1 MSQQAVLK
9 KVQHLIAEA
18 LDLKAAEI
26 HVAQSFRGDLRA
38 DSLDSVEIIMSIE
51 EAFGVEFD
59 EDSAAKVVTVGDV
72 VAYIE
77 HALAQKNAMPA

>member
-1 MSQQAVLK
+1 MSQQNVLE
-9 KVQHLIAEA
+9 KVQYLIAEA
-18 LDLKAAEI
+18 LDLKPAEI
-26 HVAQSFRGDLRA
+26 HAEQSFRGDLRA

-59 EDSAAKVVTVGDV
+59 EDSAAKVETVGDV

-77 HALAQKNAMPA
+77 RALAQKHAVSA

>member
-1 MSQQAVLK
+1 MSQQAVLE

-26 HVAQSFRGDLRA
+26 HAGQTFRADLRA

-59 EDSAAKVVTVGDV
+59 EDSAAEVETVGDV
-72 VAYIE
+72 IAYIE
-77 HALAQKNAMPA
+77 RALAQKNAVPA